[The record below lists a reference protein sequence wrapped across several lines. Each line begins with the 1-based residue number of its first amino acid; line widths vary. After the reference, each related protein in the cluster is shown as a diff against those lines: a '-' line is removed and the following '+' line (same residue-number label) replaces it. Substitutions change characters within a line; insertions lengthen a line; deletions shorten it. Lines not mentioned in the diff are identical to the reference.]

1 MKQGTIEILKA
12 LLQLVSQGQFTNDVE
27 GARKITII
35 VQSAAQHIEELEA
48 EEKAAEETLVD
59 VCLPEETEDE

>member
-1 MKQGTIEILKA
+1 MKTIEILKA

-35 VQSAAQHIEELEA
+35 VQSAAQHIEELEKA
-48 EEKAAEETLVD
+48 EEEALVD
-59 VCLPEETEDE
+59 VCLPEESE